1 LSCEYHQILKPQPHN
16 PTEQQN
22 MNEIIFSF
30 FLALTLLGSV
40 IATIAFPLMIWGA
53 IVYAYD
59 ALKKYVINRQ
69 IKSLK

>member
-1 LSCEYHQILKPQPHN
+1 
-16 PTEQQN
+16 

-53 IVYAYD
+53 IAFAYD
-59 ALKKYVINRQ
+59 ALKRYVINRQ
-69 IKSLK
+69 IRKLQ